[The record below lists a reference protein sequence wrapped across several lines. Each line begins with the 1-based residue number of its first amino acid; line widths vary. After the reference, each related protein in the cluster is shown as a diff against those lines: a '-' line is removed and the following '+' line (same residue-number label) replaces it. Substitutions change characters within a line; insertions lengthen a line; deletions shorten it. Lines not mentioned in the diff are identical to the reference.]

1 MKSYFTAF
9 LLSLVVPVIVGL
21 CQLWR
26 GMAFTLVQSTVTLTQ
41 LGLVSV
47 LIATLLLRR

>member
-1 MKSYFTAF
+1 MRNYLTAF
-9 LLSLVVPVIVGL
+9 LLSLFVPVIVGL

-26 GMAFTLVQSTVTLTQ
+26 GVAYGIVESTVTFTQ